1 VFDAVWAAVEPLLP
15 APPKDDHPLGCHQ
28 PRASDRFCFQAKL
41 VRLVMGCS
49 WVDAE
54 HLLDG
59 AVSDTTLCSGRDEW
73 GQAGVFAAVVDEALY
88 AYDRVIG
95 LDLSEAAV
103 DGSQHPAPTGGEG
116 TGRNPST
123 STKPPELLAVA
134 WSGLAPVVGI
144 LQVLTG
150 ASGAWAPSRWPIPS
164 NAGRRR
170 HGR

>member
-1 VFDAVWAAVEPLLP
+1 MFDAVWAAVEPLLP

-123 STKPPELLAVA
+123 STKPPELL
-134 WSGLAPVVGI
+134 GGI
-144 LQVLTG
+144 CESPPSQVRT
-150 ASGAWAPSRWPIPS
+150 S
-164 NAGRRR
+164 NGS
-170 HGR
+170 